1 MKLSKLFTMM
11 TLSYVMLSISGFIN
25 PVLAQD
31 EQSGGGG
38 GGFIVFLAI
47 FLAILAFISLKLVK
61 EYERAVIFRL
71 GRLLG
76 VKGPGLFFVI
86 PFLDQVV
93 VVDQRTLVIDV
104 PRQEAITMDNI
115 PAIVNAAVFY
125 AVEDPGK
132 AVVRVENYK
141 YAVSQL
147 AQTTL
152 RSVIG
157 GVDLDDLLS
166 QRDKLNAKI
175 LEILDE
181 ASDEWGIDVSK
192 VEIKDLEI
200 PDNMKRAMA
209 KQAES
214 ERERRARVILAEG
227 ELQASQKLAEAATV
241 MAASGG
247 VTLRLLQTIQEIST
261 ENSSTVIL
269 PFPADLT
276 GAVQSVLSGGPT
288 ISLPGSDKKATK

>member
-1 MKLSKLFTMM
+1 
-11 TLSYVMLSISGFIN
+11 
-25 PVLAQD
+25 
-31 EQSGGGG
+31 
-38 GGFIVFLAI
+38 
-47 FLAILAFISLKLVK
+47 
-61 EYERAVIFRL
+61 
-71 GRLLG
+71 
-76 VKGPGLFFVI
+76 
-86 PFLDQVV
+86 
-93 VVDQRTLVIDV
+93 
-104 PRQEAITMDNI
+104 MDNI

-214 ERERRARVILAEG
+214 EEKE
-227 ELQASQKLAEAATV
+227 ELGL
-241 MAASGG
+241 
-247 VTLRLLQTIQEIST
+247 
-261 ENSSTVIL
+261 
-269 PFPADLT
+269 F
-276 GAVQSVLSGGPT
+276 
-288 ISLPGSDKKATK
+288 

>member
-25 PVLAQD
+25 PVLAQNSD
-31 EQSGGGG
+31 DGGG

-227 ELQASQKLAEAATV
+227 ELQASQKLAEAANI

-276 GAVQSVLSGGPT
+276 GTVQGILSGNPT
-288 ISLPGSDKKATK
+288 LSLPDSDKKATK

>member
-31 EQSGGGG
+31 EQSGSGG

-157 GVDLDDLLS
+157 GVDLDLS
-166 QRDKLNAKI
+166 LI
-175 LEILDE
+175 HI
-181 ASDEWGIDVSK
+181 
-192 VEIKDLEI
+192 
-200 PDNMKRAMA
+200 
-209 KQAES
+209 
-214 ERERRARVILAEG
+214 
-227 ELQASQKLAEAATV
+227 
-241 MAASGG
+241 
-247 VTLRLLQTIQEIST
+247 
-261 ENSSTVIL
+261 
-269 PFPADLT
+269 
-276 GAVQSVLSGGPT
+276 
-288 ISLPGSDKKATK
+288 

>member
-86 PFLDQVV
+86 PFFDQVV

-276 GAVQSVLSGGPT
+276 GTVQSILSGNPT
-288 ISLPGSDKKATK
+288 LSLPGSDKKATK

>member
-25 PVLAQD
+25 PVLAQNSD
-31 EQSGGGG
+31 DGGG

-76 VKGPGLFFVI
+76 VKGPGLFFII

-157 GVDLDDLLS
+157 LS
-166 QRDKLNAKI
+166 LI
-175 LEILDE
+175 HI
-181 ASDEWGIDVSK
+181 
-192 VEIKDLEI
+192 
-200 PDNMKRAMA
+200 
-209 KQAES
+209 
-214 ERERRARVILAEG
+214 
-227 ELQASQKLAEAATV
+227 
-241 MAASGG
+241 
-247 VTLRLLQTIQEIST
+247 
-261 ENSSTVIL
+261 
-269 PFPADLT
+269 
-276 GAVQSVLSGGPT
+276 
-288 ISLPGSDKKATK
+288 

>member
-1 MKLSKLFTMM
+1 M
-11 TLSYVMLSISGFIN
+11 TNHFLIY
-25 PVLAQD
+25 PVLIVL
-31 EQSGGGG
+31 
-38 GGFIVFLAI
+38 GFL
-47 FLAILAFISLKLVK
+47 ILNGIKLIR

-71 GRLLG
+71 GRLVG
-76 VKGPGLFFVI
+76 VKGPGLFFII
-86 PFLDQVV
+86 PFLDQI
-93 VVDQRTLVIDV
+93 QIITLRTLVIDV
-104 PRQEAITMDNI
+104 PRQEAITKDNV
-115 PAIVNAAVFY
+115 PAVVNAAVFY
-125 AVEDPGK
+125 AVEEPDK

-141 YAVSQL
+141 YAVSQI

-157 GVDLDDLLS
+157 SVDLDDLLS
-166 QRDKLNAKI
+166 SRDKINAKI

-181 ASDEWGIDVSK
+181 ASDAWGIDVSK
-192 VEIKDLEI
+192 VEIKDLEV

-214 ERERRARVILAEG
+214 ERERRSRIILADG
-227 ELQASQKLAEAATV
+227 ELQASRKLAEAARI
-241 MAASGG
+241 MSAHGG

-276 GAVQSVLSGGPT
+276 GSVQRLLSAAAPQ
-288 ISLPGSDKKATK
+288 ININSDPEPPLEELLEKDAEEIIGDTKPAK

>member
-25 PVLAQD
+25 PVLAQNSD
-31 EQSGGGG
+31 DGGG

-227 ELQASQKLAEAATV
+227 ELQASQKLAEAANI

-276 GAVQSVLSGGPT
+276 GTVQSILSGSPT
-288 ISLPGSDKKATK
+288 ISLPDSDKKATK

>member
-86 PFLDQVV
+86 PFFDQVV

-276 GAVQSVLSGGPT
+276 GTVQSILSGSPT